1 MVWSCRPC
9 IVVTEDLP
17 VNLISTFKTNKKRF
31 FVEKNATIWS
41 RYFQFHM
48 VRLWQLRLQKPETRS
63 LCSLT
68 YSLYSQQVRKLV
80 PLFMLQITV
89 NNPFYYN
96 MENISTKSWQ
106 INFAL
111 VHSGDGILFRNVC
124 AFVFMCL
131 SFQIIFCNC
140 VVLHLCTICIWIVFV
155 YCLYFQWLVANEWLL
170 SLVSRERMKFKI
182 TCIPLRCLWTIELS
196 LISNYE
202 SSFW

>member
-1 MVWSCRPC
+1 
-9 IVVTEDLP
+9 
-17 VNLISTFKTNKKRF
+17 
-31 FVEKNATIWS
+31 
-41 RYFQFHM
+41 M
-48 VRLWQLRLQKPETRS
+48 VRLWQLRLQKPETKS
-63 LCSLT
+63 LCSPT

-80 PLFMLQITV
+80 PLFMLQKTV
-89 NNPFYYN
+89 NKPFYYN

-155 YCLYFQWLVANEWLL
+155 YCFISSGWWLMSDCYRL
-170 SLVSRERMKFKI
+170 SPGNVWNSKSRVSL
-182 TCIPLRCLWTIELS
+182 CDVCGPLSCL
-196 LISNYE
+196 
-202 SSFW
+202 